1 MPAMMGMFE
10 AMTNKMTEAF
20 ERISA
25 STAAPQ
31 QINVVAD
38 AGLSAQIAE
47 KDAEIRRLREE
58 MERLKQSMAQGDD
71 SEPKLGDDLDFEI
84 DWDTEEGSADEQE
97 IDRSTRKTS
106 ADEPDAEIDWGE
118 EDADDTPSF
127 EIDWNAE
134 ETFDADESSEE
145 TDWSEKPGEGESD
158 EEGSGEGES
167 DEASAEDDDD
177 DVFDLSAFLTRSVE
191 HAQSLTFVDR
201 MRREGQETA
210 EISLEELMEFLEK
223 RKQQAREIA

>member
-1 MPAMMGMFE
+1 
-10 AMTNKMTEAF
+10 MTEAF
-20 ERISA
+20 ERIGASA
-25 STAAPQ
+25 AAQPQ

-58 MERLKQSMAQGDD
+58 MEQLKQSMAQGDD
-71 SEPKLGDDLDFEI
+71 SELKLDDDLDFEI
-84 DWDTEEGSADEQE
+84 DWDTEEGSADKQE
-97 IDRSTRKTS
+97 IDQSTEKTS
-106 ADEPDAEIDWGE
+106 ADEPDAEIDWVE

-134 ETFDADESSEE
+134 ETFDDESSEE
-145 TDWSEKPGEGESD
+145 TDWA
-158 EEGSGEGES
+158 EESGEEESGE
-167 DEASAEDDDD
+167 ESAEDDDD